1 MAIENISSVVLLC
14 GLLASNSA
22 MAASGSYQCKVK
34 TELHLDNGGALKPF
48 PRPLE
53 VGKIFSVHRE
63 SGELIEATASF
74 WSPNDAVTTV
84 LSTGNA
90 QNSFVVSYVAPSR
103 GSGVHATVL
112 QIEEFAV
119 SKLKPFLLVSG
130 SGVYSGTCQ

>member
-1 MAIENISSVVLLC
+1 MAIGSISLVVLLC

-22 MAASGSYQCKVK
+22 MAASASYQCKVK
-34 TELHLDNGGALKPF
+34 AEFHLDNDGALKSF

-53 VGKIFSVHRE
+53 VGKVFSVLRE
-63 SGELIEATASF
+63 SGELIESTASF

-84 LSTGNA
+84 LSNGNA

-103 GSGVHATVL
+103 GNGVHATVL
-112 QIEEFAV
+112 QIEDFAA

-130 SGVYSGTCQ
+130 SGVYSGICH